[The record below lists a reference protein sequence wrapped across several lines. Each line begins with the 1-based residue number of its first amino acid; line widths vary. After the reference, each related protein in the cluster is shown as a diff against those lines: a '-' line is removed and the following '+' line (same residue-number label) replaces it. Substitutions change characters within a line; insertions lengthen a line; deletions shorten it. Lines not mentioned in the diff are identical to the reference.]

1 MELIVHIILGLAVVG
16 LIYEHVKLIKGYVD
30 LADAYEQLEL
40 EAFYNEKEYQ
50 KLNEELAVK
59 VERLKSNAKL
69 ADSTGPA
76 TKEVVKPKPV
86 RKKPVS
92 KKTPGVE

>member
-1 MELIVHIILGLAVVG
+1 MELIVHIVIGLAIVG
-16 LIYEHVKLIKGYVD
+16 LIYKHIKLIKGYVD

-50 KLNEELAVK
+50 KLNEELTVK

-69 ADSTGPA
+69 ENSTASTTTP
-76 TKEVVKPKPV
+76 TVKAKPV

-92 KKTPGVE
+92 KKTPGAE